1 MTNSNAVGWF
11 DIHVSD
17 FDRAKKFYEA
27 VFQVQLIDLPS
38 EWGRQ
43 AMFPFTP
50 DAPNISGAIVEKPN
64 IERSSANVVLYFETL
79 ECVQE
84 EERIKNAGGRILQ
97 GKMAI
102 GEFGFVSI
110 FTDTEGNTLGLHSRQ

>member
-1 MTNSNAVGWF
+1 MTNANAVGWF
-11 DIHVSD
+11 DIYVSD
-17 FDRAKKFYEA
+17 FDRARKFYET

-50 DAPNISGAIVEKPN
+50 EAPNISGAIVEKPN
-64 IERSSANVVLYFETL
+64 MERSSTNVVLYFETV
-79 ECVQE
+79 ECVRE

-102 GEFGFVSI
+102 GEFGFVSV
-110 FTDTEGNTLGLHSRQ
+110 FMDTEGNTLGLHSRQ